1 MSDDVRRIT
10 TEEQLE
16 QFHLARRRGGQCI
29 ACGRALANGEA
40 VYIERFDI
48 ERFDIGLLTGRG
60 ASATAPVGAECA
72 SRGFLEEMAGQ
83 EPERCAGCGRGV
95 YYRQPSTRRQQAL
108 CSRACGARV
117 QTAKRLAKGAN

>member
-16 QFHLARRRGGQCI
+16 QFHLARKGGGQCI

-40 VYIERFDI
+40 VYIEQFDI
-48 ERFDIGLLTGRG
+48 RWLTGRG

-95 YYRQPSTRRQQAL
+95 YYRQPSTRRRQAL